1 MAQEEYNPKREQL
14 KEKSPGPR
22 SILDRAKNTV
32 SNPPN
37 NPNNPGNPNLNFS
50 RLVTTSTGDSISKDR
65 SRQVKRDDTVKD
77 VAVGL
82 YDADEAIHYYF
93 ENVIQP
99 RVTEGQK
106 EIRVPII
113 YGSPERWKSVQKSG
127 VFRDKTGKIQF
138 PILMYRRT
146 GIERQ
151 EGFNKL
157 DANHPH
163 LYYTVGK
170 KYNQR
175 NRYDKFDLLI
185 GRKPSQESYNIV
197 IPDYVK
203 LTYECILVTEFI
215 GHQNKIL
222 EDVNYASNSYWGK
235 DNYYKFLANMT
246 SFDVSNDLEQGSDRG
261 IRATFALEMNGYII
275 PDNLQKDM
283 TQYNKRDHTVSKI
296 LMGTKIVS
304 DINNLPNK

>member
-106 EIRVPII
+106 EIFLGGCLPVAKNISQINKNITLISMFNDKSILLKLKKFFSHNKINLKLFRKNGFKDI
-113 YGSPERWKSVQKSG
+113 Y
-127 VFRDKTGKIQF
+127 
-138 PILMYRRT
+138 
-146 GIERQ
+146 
-151 EGFNKL
+151 
-157 DANHPH
+157 
-163 LYYTVGK
+163 K
-170 KYNQR
+170 K
-175 NRYDKFDLLI
+175 
-185 GRKPSQESYNIV
+185 
-197 IPDYVK
+197 
-203 LTYECILVTEFI
+203 
-215 GHQNKIL
+215 KIL
-222 EDVNYASNSYWGK
+222 E
-235 DNYYKFLANMT
+235 
-246 SFDVSNDLEQGSDRG
+246 
-261 IRATFALEMNGYII
+261 
-275 PDNLQKDM
+275 
-283 TQYNKRDHTVSKI
+283 
-296 LMGTKIVS
+296 
-304 DINNLPNK
+304 